1 MSWRWGSYGR
11 VTAFHTW
18 SPEFKLQFHQ
28 KKKTTKQ
35 NKLANSSYGYTGFQC
50 AILSTDIF
58 QNKKEVI
65 TWKHDKRSDRIWGD
79 AYADYQVDYPMY
91 TWMKTSHYI
100 S

>member
-1 MSWRWGSYGR
+1 MVEWLLFTHEALSSNSSS
-11 VTAFHTW
+11 T
-18 SPEFKLQFHQ
+18 K